1 MIYIVGHKNPDTD
14 SIVSAVVMADYF
26 KKIGKKSKALRVGK
40 INKETKFV
48 LNKAKIKLPS
58 LVKNL
63 SKKKVFLVDHNEA
76 EQAGIGIERAE
87 IFGILDHHR
96 LGGMTT
102 KEPIYVR
109 IEPIGSTSTLVFNLF
124 QEKKIQ
130 LKKNQAFLLLSG
142 IISDTLKLT
151 SPATTKED
159 RKAVEI
165 LAKISQTNINTF
177 SQEIFKIRS
186 DISGIK
192 LKDLI
197 FSDYKEYK
205 EKDLTFGIGVHE
217 TMNPGI
223 VLKKDKEILST
234 LETFKKD
241 KKLNLIFF
249 ALVDILNKKTYFF
262 LPGDKEKEIAEK
274 AFKNRASNGSEGEEE
289 DEVLFAKKAKENL
302 LLLPGVVSRKKQI
315 VPPILE
321 VL

>member
-1 MIYIVGHKNPDTD
+1 MIHIVGHKNPDTD
-14 SIVSAVVMADYF
+14 SIVSAIVMADYF
-26 KKIGKKSKALRVGK
+26 QKIGKQSKALRVGK

-76 EQAGIGIERAE
+76 EQAGTGIERAE
-87 IFGILDHHR
+87 IFGILDHHK
-96 LGGMTT
+96 LGGGMKT

-151 SPATTKED
+151 SPTTTKED
-159 RKAVEI
+159 KKAAEI
-165 LAKISQTNINTF
+165 LARISQEDIDAL

-192 LKDLI
+192 LEDLI

-205 EKDLTFGIGVHE
+205 EENLIFGIGLHE
-217 TMNPGI
+217 TLSPE
-223 VLKKDKEILST
+223 VLLKKEKEIFSI
-234 LETFKKD
+234 LEKIKKG
-241 KKLNLIFF
+241 KKLDLIFF
-249 ALVDILNKKTYFF
+249 ALVDILKRKTYFF

-274 AFKNRASNGSEGEEE
+274 AFKKRAKRINPLLS
-289 DEVLFAKKAKENL
+289 KENL

-315 VPPILE
+315 VPSILK

>member
-14 SIVSAVVMADYF
+14 SIVSAVVMVDYF

-40 INKETKFV
+40 INKETKFI
-48 LNKAKIKLPS
+48 LDKIKVKPPS

-63 SKKKVFLVDHNEA
+63 AKKKVFLVDHNEK
-76 EQAGIGIERAE
+76 EQAGTGIERAE
-87 IFGILDHHR
+87 IFGILDHHK
-96 LGGMTT
+96 LGGGMKT

-109 IEPIGSTSTLVFNLF
+109 IEPIGSTCTLIFKLF
-124 QEKKIQ
+124 QEMNFQ
-130 LKKNQAFLLLSG
+130 LRKNQAFLLLSG
-142 IISDTLKLT
+142 ILSDTLKFT
-151 SPATTKED
+151 SPTATRED
-159 RKAVEI
+159 KKAAEI

-205 EKDLTFGIGVHE
+205 EENLSFGIGAHE

-274 AFKNRASNGSEGEEE
+274 AFK
-289 DEVLFAKKAKENL
+289 KKAKENL

-315 VPPILE
+315 VPPILK

>member
-14 SIVSAVVMADYF
+14 SIVSAIVMADYF
-26 KKIGKKSKALRVGK
+26 QKTGKQSKAFRTGK
-40 INKETKFV
+40 INRETKFI
-48 LNKAKIKLPS
+48 LDKIKIKPPS
-58 LVKNL
+58 LVENL
-63 SKKKVFLVDHNEA
+63 AKKKVFLVDHNEID
-76 EQAGIGIERAE
+76 QAGTGIERAE
-87 IFGILDHHR
+87 IFGILDHHK
-96 LGGMTT
+96 LGGIKT

-124 QEKKIQ
+124 QEKKIR
-130 LKKNQAFLLLSG
+130 LKKSQAFLLLSG

-151 SPATTKED
+151 SPTTTKED

-249 ALVDILNKKTYFF
+249 ALVDILNKKTYLF
-262 LPGDKEKEIAEK
+262 LTGDKEKEIAEK
-274 AFKNRASNGSEGEEE
+274 AFKKRAKRINPLLS
-289 DEVLFAKKAKENL
+289 KENL

-315 VPPILE
+315 VPPILK

>member
-14 SIVSAVVMADYF
+14 SIVSAIVMADYF
-26 KKIGKKSKALRVGK
+26 QKTGKQSKALRVGK

-63 SKKKVFLVDHNEA
+63 SKKKVFLVDHNEI

-87 IFGILDHHR
+87 IFGILDHHK
-96 LGGMTT
+96 LGGIKT

-151 SPATTKED
+151 SPTTTKED

-165 LAKISQTNINTF
+165 LARISQTNINTF

-205 EKDLTFGIGVHE
+205 EENLSFGIGAHE
-217 TMNPGI
+217 TLNPD
-223 VLKKDKEILST
+223 VLLKKEKEIFSI
-234 LETFKKD
+234 LE
-241 KKLNLIFF
+241 KLNLIFF

-274 AFKNRASNGSEGEEE
+274 AFK
-289 DEVLFAKKAKENL
+289 KKTKENL
-302 LLLPGVVSRKKQI
+302 LLLLGVVSRKKQI
-315 VPPILE
+315 VPPILK

>member
-1 MIYIVGHKNPDTD
+1 MIHIVGHKNPDTD
-14 SIVSAVVMADYF
+14 SIVSAIVMADYF
-26 KKIGKKSKALRVGK
+26 QKIGKQSKALRVGK

-63 SKKKVFLVDHNEA
+63 SKKKVFLVDHNEI
-76 EQAGIGIERAE
+76 EQAGTGIERAE
-87 IFGILDHHR
+87 IFGILDHHK
-96 LGGMTT
+96 LGGIKT

-151 SPATTKED
+151 SPTTTKED
-159 RKAVEI
+159 KKVAEI
-165 LAKISQTNINTF
+165 LARISQTNINTF

-192 LKDLI
+192 LEDLI

-205 EKDLTFGIGVHE
+205 EENLIFGIGLHE
-217 TMNPGI
+217 TLSPE
-223 VLKKDKEILST
+223 VLLKKEKEIFSI

-249 ALVDILNKKTYFF
+249 ALVDILKRKTYFF

-274 AFKNRASNGSEGEEE
+274 AFKKRAKRINPLLSPSLPLG
-289 DEVLFAKKAKENL
+289 KAKENL

-315 VPPILE
+315 VPSILK